1 MKYYQEHCN
10 EYIESTIHVDMK
22 DKYDMIEKYLHKGDR
37 ILDVG
42 FGSARDMLY
51 FASKGYQVSGID
63 TEEGFINH
71 ARSLH
76 LNVEKQDVRTY
87 ESNESFHLI
96 YCSASLLHLKRE
108 EILVTIRRLMK
119 HLEKDGILFLSM
131 KYTAK
136 EDGYDEKGRYFTYF
150 HEQDLK
156 TFPFTILEK
165 SITDDA
171 TRSDLKWI
179 NLILEKEIDPYNK

>member
-42 FGSARDMLY
+42 FGSARDMIY

-63 TEEGFINH
+63 AEEGFIAH
-71 ARSLH
+71 AESLH
-76 LNVEKQDVRTY
+76 LKVEKQDVRTY
-87 ESNESFHLI
+87 ESKECFHLI

-108 EILVTIRRLMK
+108 EIVPTIRKLMK
-119 HLEKDGILFLSM
+119 HLEKDGILFVSM
-131 KYTAK
+131 KYSDK

-150 HEQDLK
+150 HEIDLNDL
-156 TFPFTILEK
+156 PFTILEK
-165 SITDDA
+165 TITDDA
-171 TRSDLKWI
+171 TRPNIKWI
-179 NLILEKEIDPYNK
+179 NLILEKEIDPQ